1 MIKTIASFP
10 QLWEADMVVSLLRWN
25 GLHPAELEISPH
37 VMLAGADQGF
47 FVRVPE
53 EEFPE
58 SRDLLIRNGYA
69 KNLTET

>member
-1 MIKTIASFP
+1 MIKAIASLP
-10 QLWEADMVVSLLRWN
+10 QIWEADMVVSLLRWK
-25 GLHPAELEISPH
+25 GLHPAELEMSPH

-53 EEFPE
+53 EEFLKA
-58 SRDLLIRNGYA
+58 RDLLIQNGYA